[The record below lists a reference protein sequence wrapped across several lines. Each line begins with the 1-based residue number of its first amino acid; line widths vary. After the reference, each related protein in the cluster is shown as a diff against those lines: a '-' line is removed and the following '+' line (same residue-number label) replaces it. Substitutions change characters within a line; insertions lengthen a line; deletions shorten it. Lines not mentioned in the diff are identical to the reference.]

1 MEKENLRDKFIRTV
15 KKRPITMSKLSRT
28 TKISRSWA
36 EKIKK
41 RLFEEDIIE
50 YEKLNGR
57 SYNIKLKDSLLKN

>member
-1 MEKENLRDKFIRTV
+1 
-15 KKRPITMSKLSRT
+15 MSKLSRT